1 MNYTELQAQYPKLN
15 IQELDLTEVDGLKGL
30 CLDDN
35 IAIEKKLSQNEK
47 NCILAEELGHYHT
60 SFGNILNQTII
71 SNRKQEHIARLW
83 AYDKLIGLPG
93 IIQGYKMH
101 CQSLYELANFFDV
114 TESFLKEALECYR
127 AKYGCYTEIDGYV
140 IMFEPHLSVVEKL

>member
-93 IIQGYKMH
+93 II
-101 CQSLYELANFFDV
+101 
-114 TESFLKEALECYR
+114 
-127 AKYGCYTEIDGYV
+127 
-140 IMFEPHLSVVEKL
+140 

>member
-71 SNRKQEHIARLW
+71 SNR
-83 AYDKLIGLPG
+83 
-93 IIQGYKMH
+93 
-101 CQSLYELANFFDV
+101 
-114 TESFLKEALECYR
+114 
-127 AKYGCYTEIDGYV
+127 
-140 IMFEPHLSVVEKL
+140 